1 MKWQAAIAAWLML
14 SLSVLADD
22 EPPSLEMLLFLA
34 DFVDEQGNWDG
45 PSIDDMYQENEI
57 NEAEQYD

>member
-1 MKWQAAIAAWLML
+1 MRLRAAIAGLL
-14 SLSVLADD
+14 TLCLPVFADD
-22 EPPSLEMLLFLA
+22 EAPSLDMLLFLA

-45 PSIDDMYQENEI
+45 PSIDDVNQENEI

>member
-1 MKWQAAIAAWLML
+1 MKWQAAVAAWLML
-14 SLSVLADD
+14 SLSVLAND

>member
-1 MKWQAAIAAWLML
+1 MNWQATIAGLLML
-14 SLSVLADD
+14 SQPVFADE

-45 PSIDDMYQENEI
+45 PSIDDVYQENEV